1 MTKCNFFK
9 FWWNDNLQT
18 LKEESLAAHRL
29 WIDCGKP
36 RHGAVFEIAK
46 KNAKAKM
53 RAIKQEY
60 SDYVV
65 SVFALVIYYI
75 HLQEKN

>member
-1 MTKCNFFK
+1 MIEGVCDAICYCLKIASVGSLPITKSNFFK

-46 KNAKAKM
+46 K
-53 RAIKQEY
+53 R
-60 SDYVV
+60 
-65 SVFALVIYYI
+65 
-75 HLQEKN
+75 